1 MGRFTKK
8 FDKSY
13 DFSNVA
19 LFPWTHN
26 SLDTLWDGEYT
37 DREANEWTEWE
48 SVVGD
53 LYGAIAGVGN
63 HKLHVK
69 THKYK
74 YSVDL
79 PEQKVYSGLVLP
91 FHYLL
96 TDNRLDLQAE
106 RLFVCV
112 GSDEPFP
119 GTTSLQ
125 RWKCATHS

>member
-19 LFPWTHN
+19 LFPWTPN

-79 PEQKVYSGLVLP
+79 PEQKAAFGVVRHDVGQGGVRIARYVDDVGVRRRIVLWIEIQIARRTLGA
-91 FHYLL
+91 H
-96 TDNRLDLQAE
+96 
-106 RLFVCV
+106 
-112 GSDEPFP
+112 
-119 GTTSLQ
+119 
-125 RWKCATHS
+125 